1 MNKKESSHVLSSESF
16 VVSDVRGTR
25 LAARCTACFSHE
37 TRWTPRSLSSLPCLC
52 RHSVDLLLETMA
64 VLGIDLGTQNSVLA
78 TINRGAVSVV
88 RTELADRLTPSLVLF
103 SQGHRLMGDHAA
115 PLVRS
120 QAKACCRSFKNLL
133 GELYADSPRVT
144 REKRFQLAE
153 IAEAHG
159 GLAGFK
165 VVIGDK
171 EETLSASRVCAAFL
185 TKLKQVAELSTQ
197 RPVGEVVIAC
207 PSWFREAN
215 REALLDAAEIA
226 GLTCLRVISDMTATA
241 LDYGLYRRQHFTDA
255 KTIVAF
261 VSVGHAT
268 ASVFIASF
276 TSAGA
281 EVLAEVSNPD
291 LGGRDMDFLIAQHF
305 AGVFEKQHGVN
316 PLENVK
322 AKLKLEDQAERT
334 KKVLSAN
341 SETTFAVECLME
353 EQDISGLITRE
364 LFEELCA
371 DSFKPALVKLLHQGL
386 SLSGL
391 EPADIAFVEAVGGCT
406 RIPWVQRCI
415 SEAFG
420 KEISRTLAGD
430 ECVARGCALQAAMA
444 SLHFKV
450 KEFDFGE
457 KLWHPIKIS
466 WSGEAP
472 VSVSACT
479 QQQQQQEQQQQQQH
493 ADSPVSAAAASSA
506 SGCQEIE
513 LPIGSPTNT
522 LRKITFLRDSS
533 FELRVAYKDLGREC
547 RAADLGKFAAR
558 MHALLHA
565 CTHVSQT
572 LLKPIMVHMCTML
585 LLICCS
591 SVAAAV
597 AAGGCRVELPAG
609 CGPREVHVFCAV
621 NYNGLIRFPRA
632 CMKSLETTTDAAG
645 AAAAA
650 AGGAEAAPAAAAAA
664 DPQQDPQQQQQEA
677 VEGEKSS
684 KAKPV
689 ELHVEPLLYAGRL
702 SEQERRFCREWE
714 LQMINEDRLHREKQ
728 DRMNELETSVYATRD
743 GLSGPLSEFA
753 CEGEKATL
761 SKLLEELEAWVYDH
775 QGDPEITKSAIVAK
789 IDALKQVASPI
800 QYRQQQKQL
809 RCTAAEQLR
818 KAIQECREAATGGS
832 PDFAHIPAHKMQQL
846 VQAAEADEAWITRV
860 MREAE
865 AQPLSQDPSVTA
877 EAIDQRRMD
886 LAALGRKILSTP
898 KPKQEVFF
906 SSFLPPDGGVCDL
919 ALRGY
924 RTLDLRPPCL
934 PVRVW
939 PVAPPSPPSQQAP
952 PPPAGSEADR
962 MDVEEQPEGAQE
974 EAETTAAAEAAD
986 AEQQQ
991 TEGPMREDNAAA

>member
-1 MNKKESSHVLSSESF
+1 
-16 VVSDVRGTR
+16 
-25 LAARCTACFSHE
+25 
-37 TRWTPRSLSSLPCLC
+37 
-52 RHSVDLLLETMA
+52 MA
-64 VLGIDLGTQNSVLA
+64 VLGIDLGTQSSVLA

-144 REKRFQLAE
+144 REKRFQLAQ
-153 IAEAHG
+153 IAEAQG

-165 VVIGDK
+165 VLINDK
-171 EETLSASRVCAAFL
+171 EETLSASRICAAFL

-268 ASVFIASF
+268 ASVSIASF

-305 AGVFEKQHGVN
+305 AGVFEKQHGMN
-316 PLENVK
+316 PLESIK
-322 AKLKLEDQAERT
+322 AKLKYLSKSLNNNYFDKTPLQEGVPAERT

-371 DSFKPALVKLLHQGL
+371 DSFKPALVKLLHQAL

-391 EPADIAFVEAVGGCT
+391 EPGDIAFVEAVGGCT

-466 WSGEAP
+466 WAGEAP

-479 QQQQQQEQQQQQQH
+479 QQQQEQQDQQQQQQQQ
-493 ADSPVSAAAASSA
+493 ADSPVSAAAASPSP
-506 SGCQEIE
+506 SSQEIE

-522 LRKITFLRDSS
+522 LRKITFHRDSS
-533 FELRVAYKDLGREC
+533 FELRVAYKDLGRDC
-547 RAADLGKFAAR
+547 RAADLGK
-558 MHALLHA
+558 
-565 CTHVSQT
+565 
-572 LLKPIMVHMCTML
+572 I
-585 LLICCS
+585 
-591 SVAAAV
+591 
-597 AAGGCRVELPAG
+597 ELPAG

-632 CMKSLETTTDAAG
+632 CMKTLETTTDAA
-645 AAAAA
+645 AA
-650 AGGAEAAPAAAAAA
+650 AGGADAAASAAAAAAA
-664 DPQQDPQQQQQEA
+664 DSQQDPQQQQQQQPDG
-677 VEGEKSS
+677 VEGDKSVNAAMEAKPF

-689 ELHVEPLLYAGRL
+689 ELRVEPLLYAGRL
-702 SEQERRFCREWE
+702 SEQEKRFCREWE

-743 GLSGPLSEFA
+743 GLSGALSHFA
-753 CEGEKATL
+753 SETEKATL

-775 QGDPEITKSAIVAK
+775 QGDPDVSKSAIVAK
-789 IDALKQVASPI
+789 IDALNKISFPI
-800 QYRQQQKQL
+800 HYRQQQREL
-809 RCTAAEQLR
+809 RQSAADQFR
-818 KAIQECREAATGGS
+818 KTIQECRQAATGNS
-832 PDFAHIPAHKMQQL
+832 PSFSHIPSQKMQQL
-846 VQAAEADEAWITRV
+846 IQAAEADEAWLTRV
-860 MREAE
+860 MGEAE
-865 AQPLSQDPSVTA
+865 AQPLTQDPSVTA
-877 EAIDQRRMD
+877 EAIEQRRTD
-886 LAALGRKILSTP
+886 LAALGRKILSMP
-898 KPKQEVFF
+898 KPKPSV
-906 SSFLPPDGGVCDL
+906 PPP
-919 ALRGY
+919 AQ
-924 RTLDLRPPCL
+924 
-934 PVRVW
+934 
-939 PVAPPSPPSQQAP
+939 PSH

-962 MDVEEQPEGAQE
+962 MDVEQPEGSQE
-974 EAETTAAAEAAD
+974 ESNKTAAGDEAANG
-986 AEQQQ
+986 EPQQS
-991 TEGPMREDNAAA
+991 EGPMREDQATA

>member
-1 MNKKESSHVLSSESF
+1 
-16 VVSDVRGTR
+16 
-25 LAARCTACFSHE
+25 
-37 TRWTPRSLSSLPCLC
+37 
-52 RHSVDLLLETMA
+52 MA
-64 VLGIDLGTQNSVLA
+64 VLGIDLGTQSSVLA

-133 GELYADSPRVT
+133 GEIYADSPRVT
-144 REKRFQLAE
+144 REKRFQLAQ
-153 IAEAHG
+153 IAEAQG
-159 GLAGFK
+159 GVAGFK

-241 LDYGLYRRQHFTDA
+241 LDYGLYRRQHFTEA

-261 VSVGHAT
+261 VSVGHST
-268 ASVFIASF
+268 ASVSIASF

-305 AGVFEKQHGVN
+305 AGVFEKQHGMN
-316 PLENVK
+316 PLENIK

-371 DSFKPALVKLLHQGL
+371 DSFKPALVKLLHQAL

-472 VSVSACT
+472 VSVSAYT
-479 QQQQQQEQQQQQQH
+479 EEQELQEQQQQQQ
-493 ADSPVSAAAASSA
+493 ADSPVSAAAAPPP

-513 LPIGSPTNT
+513 LPVGSPTNT

-547 RAADLGKFAAR
+547 RAADLGK
-558 MHALLHA
+558 
-565 CTHVSQT
+565 
-572 LLKPIMVHMCTML
+572 
-585 LLICCS
+585 
-591 SVAAAV
+591 
-597 AAGGCRVELPAG
+597 VELPPG

-632 CMKSLETTTDAAG
+632 CMKDLETATD

-650 AGGAEAAPAAAAAA
+650 EAAASAAAAAA
-664 DPQQDPQQQQQEA
+664 DPQQQQQQQDG
-677 VEGEKSS
+677 VEGEKSMNAAPEPTTG
-684 KAKPV
+684 KATPI
-689 ELHVEPLLYAGRL
+689 ELHVEPLSYYGRL
-702 SEQERRFCREWE
+702 SEQEKRLCREWE

-743 GLSGPLSEFA
+743 GLSGPLSPFA
-753 CEGEKATL
+753 SEAEKATL

-775 QGDPEITKSAIVAK
+775 QGDPDVSKSAIVAK
-789 IDALKQVASPI
+789 IEALNKVSSPI
-800 QYRQQQKQL
+800 HYRQRQREL
-809 RCTAAEQLR
+809 RQSAAEQLR
-818 KAIQECREAATGGS
+818 KTIQECREAATGNS
-832 PDFAHIPAHKMQQL
+832 PDFAHIPAQKMQQL
-846 VQAAEADEAWITRV
+846 VQAAEADEAWLTRV
-860 MREAE
+860 MGEAE
-865 AQPLSQDPSVTA
+865 AQPLTQDPCVTA

-898 KPKQEVFF
+898 KPK
-906 SSFLPPDGGVCDL
+906 PPV
-919 ALRGY
+919 
-924 RTLDLRPPCL
+924 PP
-934 PVRVW
+934 PTQ
-939 PVAPPSPPSQQAP
+939 PSH
-952 PPPAGSEADR
+952 PPPAGSEAER
-962 MDVEEQPEGAQE
+962 MDVEEPEGFQE
-974 EAETTAAAEAAD
+974 ESKTAAAEEAANG
-986 AEQQQ
+986 E
-991 TEGPMREDNAAA
+991 TEGPMREDPPTA